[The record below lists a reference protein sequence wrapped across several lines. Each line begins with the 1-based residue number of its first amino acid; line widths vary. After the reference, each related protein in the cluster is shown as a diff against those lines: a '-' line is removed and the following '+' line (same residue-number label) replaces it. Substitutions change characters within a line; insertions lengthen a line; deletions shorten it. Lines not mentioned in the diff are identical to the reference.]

1 MILLFLLLLSNDRC
15 LLGDFRN
22 SRLRNAL
29 GWGTLVLV
37 SATIAALLV
46 SLPLSLFGINLLGG

>member
-1 MILLFLLLLSNDRC
+1 MILLFLLLLSNDRR

-29 GWGTLVLV
+29 DWGTLVLV
-37 SATIAALLV
+37 SAAIAALLV
-46 SLPLSLFGINLLGG
+46 SLPLSLFGINLLRG